1 MMLSEEHRGNVIGKE
16 IVGIVFGSRLQEDMS
31 SLGVLRFEIG
41 EVRRVN
47 APQADARI
55 QYAGMPGPAEV
66 AIQLGDDPVHASDQF
81 GRCATDVIR
90 SHDAFLG
97 TCRRDQ
103 SASAELIDFAKHAA
117 GCLMDGGHSGG
128 IE

>member
-1 MMLSEEHRGNVIGKE
+1 MVVSEENRCDVIRKE
-16 IVGIVFGSRLQEDMS
+16 IEGIISRRWLYEDMS
-31 SLGVLRFEIG
+31 ALGVLRFEIG
-41 EVRRVN
+41 EGRRVN
-47 APQADARI
+47 APHADARI
-55 QYAGMPGPAEV
+55 QYAGTPGPAEV

-81 GRCATDVIR
+81 GRRATDMIR

-97 TCRRDQ
+97 TRRRDQ
-103 SASAELIDFAKHAA
+103 SASAELIDLAKHPA

>member
-1 MMLSEEHRGNVIGKE
+1 MVVSEESRCDVIRKE
-16 IVGIVFGSRLQEDMS
+16 VAGIIFGSRLQEDMS
-31 SLGVLRFEIG
+31 SPGVLGFEIG

-47 APQADARI
+47 APHADAWI

-97 TCRRDQ
+97 TRRCDQ